1 MNRGSLAALYTQNRA
16 HMNTLIDLNTVAVSL
31 FTKGQ
36 SLDDLTFILEQ

>member
-16 HMNTLIDLNTVAVSL
+16 HTLIDLNTVAVSL